1 MTRKP
6 KTHCTK
12 CGKLVERERTYD
24 GVCDACTG
32 IKRGRAGTPIDQF
45 AVTDEMLQN
54 GHTYYKVHTGEPVH
68 YTGEQMKAWLE

>member
-12 CGKLVERERTYD
+12 CGAFVPRERTYG

-32 IKRGRAGTPIDQF
+32 IKRGRAGTPIAGF
-45 AVTDEMLQN
+45 AVDDEMLRN
-54 GHTYYKVHTGEPVH
+54 GHTYYKVYTGEPVH
-68 YTGEQMKAWLE
+68 YTGEQLKAWLE